1 MTRFL
6 YDQFF
11 KDCLDGFLNQYG
23 EVQIDKRVT
32 SEVRQIDVWF
42 VPNPEKSKH
51 RSTLGLLGRMAAT
64 KAIFEPFHSAA
75 TADEICD
82 CMVKLRDVCSQ
93 EKREA
98 SRSGRSGSRVK
109 REELPRLWVLTPT
122 ASKRLLSEF
131 KATID
136 GSWMEGVYF
145 LGKVFRT
152 AIVVIHKLPNTPET
166 LWLRLLGKGK
176 IQSQAIEQLNALPPE
191 HPLREMTLELLLN
204 FHEHLSERQDL
215 DAGGNQLVMQLAPLW
230 KTKLEQ
236 KFQEGEQRGILEGEQ
251 RGIQRGIL
259 EGEQR
264 GIQQGIQQ
272 GIVQGEQ
279 RLRRAMFQ
287 NLLQVRF
294 GDLDAELASVVEQMS
309 ALSLE
314 DSSRLIMELPQLS
327 REELLARFPES
338 SQ

>member
-64 KAIFEPFHSAA
+64 RAIFEPFHSAA
-75 TADEICD
+75 TVDEICD

-98 SRSGRSGSRVK
+98 SRSGSGRSGRRVK

-136 GSWMEGVYF
+136 ESWMDGVYF

-204 FHEHLSERQDL
+204 FHEHLSERKDL
-215 DAGGNQLVMQLAPLW
+215 DAGGNQLVMQLEPLW
-230 KTKLEQ
+230 KTKLE
-236 KFQEGEQRGILEGEQ
+236 KTFQEGEQRGILE
-251 RGIQRGIL
+251 
-259 EGEQR
+259 
-264 GIQQGIQQ
+264 

-294 GDLDAELASVVEQMS
+294 GDLDAELASVLEQMS
-309 ALSLE
+309 VWSLE

-327 REELLARFPES
+327 REELLARFPKS